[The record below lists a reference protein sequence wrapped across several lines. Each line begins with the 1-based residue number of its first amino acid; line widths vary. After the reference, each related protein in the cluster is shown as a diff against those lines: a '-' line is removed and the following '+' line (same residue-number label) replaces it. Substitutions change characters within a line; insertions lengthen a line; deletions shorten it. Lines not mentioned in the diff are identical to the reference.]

1 MDEDIEMIGGGGNDE
16 RMLEWENGL
25 PNESELTPLSQI
37 LVPPELTLAFSITP
51 EPCRSMGDVI
61 RASERTIL
69 RLCGRQDPFPCSSSN
84 LELFPSRLPLVY
96 GEEDVQEHEL
106 TPRTPAMDDTESRKI
121 QKNDYNEDVEVD
133 SSLRMLNSSNADNQS
148 AGTSKRPRLVW
159 TPPLHKRFV
168 EVVTHLGVKNAVPK
182 TIMQLMNVEG
192 LTRENVA
199 SHLQKYRLYLKR
211 NQGEGPSTS
220 DNSLF
225 SPSILKSTGS
235 GRMPPSTTQAPA
247 PPAQLE
253 QPPTPPLPQMSYGGV
268 PHLPISVLGMGLGPN
283 DQVGVK
289 AGNSAGVGYPGYKFH
304 HYNISK
310 DQQRDRPGITFDSML
325 YPHVSN
331 TDR

>member
-1 MDEDIEMIGGGGNDE
+1 MDEEIEMIGGGDNDG

-25 PNESELTPLSQI
+25 PDESELTPLSQN
-37 LVPPELTLAFSITP
+37 LVPPELALAFSITA

-61 RASERTIL
+61 RESERKVL
-69 RLCGRQDPFPCSSSN
+69 NLCGRQDPFPCSSSN
-84 LELFPSRLPLVY
+84 LELFPSRTPLVY
-96 GEEDVQEHEL
+96 GEEDEHEL
-106 TPRTPAMDDTESRKI
+106 TPRAPAMNDTESRKI
-121 QKNDYNEDVEVD
+121 QKNDFDEDLEVD
-133 SSLRMLNSSNADNQS
+133 SSMRMLNSSNADNQS

-211 NQGEGPSTS
+211 NPGEGPSTS
-220 DNSLF
+220 DNTLF
-225 SPSILKSTGS
+225 SQRIHKSTGS
-235 GRMPPSTTQAPA
+235 GRVPLSTTPA
-247 PPAQLE
+247 PTPTQLE
-253 QPPTPPLPQMSYGGV
+253 KPPTPPLPQLSYGGL
-268 PHLPISVLGMGLGPN
+268 PLLPISVLGMGLGPN
-283 DQVGVK
+283 GQAGVK
-289 AGNSAGVGYPGYKFH
+289 TGNSAGVGYPGGYKFH
-304 HYNISK
+304 HSNISK
-310 DQQRDRPGITFDSML
+310 DQQRDPPGITFDSML